1 MFTRCPHC
9 QTTHALS
16 ASLVSHARG
25 QVCCG
30 NCNKKFDALRS
41 LFDHWPESGTVPA
54 AVNEDA
60 KPPVLG
66 QKSSEPDGKDA
77 PESPRIAPEEV
88 EPSPSGKPVWI
99 AAFVVLLLITIA
111 NAAWTFREPLLDKPE
126 LRSLLERTGLFTPSG
141 SDVYRDVSKLH
152 LVSRDLHKHPSR
164 AGLLVLSITFV
175 NRADREQPYP
185 NIELGL
191 KDGAGDLLA
200 LREFLPSEYLP
211 PGTTIPDALAPDIHV
226 PVLLEFADP
235 GAEATGFELN
245 FR

>member
-1 MFTRCPHC
+1 
-9 QTTHALS
+9 L
-16 ASLVSHARG
+16 
-25 QVCCG
+25 
-30 NCNKKFDALRS
+30 DS
-41 LFDHWPESGTVPA
+41 LFDNWPESGTVPA
-54 AVNEDA
+54 SVNEDA

-66 QKSSEPDGKDA
+66 QKSSEPDDKGTS
-77 PESPRIAPEEV
+77 ESPRIVPEEV
-88 EPSPSGKPVWI
+88 ETRTSGKPAWI
-99 AAFVVLLLITIA
+99 AAFFVLLLITIA
-111 NAAWTFREPLLDKPE
+111 NGAWTFREPLLDNPE
-126 LRSLLERTGLFTPSG
+126 VRSLLEKTGLLTPSG
-141 SDVYRDVSKLH
+141 SEIHRDVSKLH

-191 KDGAGDLLA
+191 KDAAGDLLA

-211 PGTTIPDALAPDIHV
+211 SGTTIPNALAPDIHV